1 MLFAVSKFHTSCPED
16 IADGVFVFHN
26 PKAKNNLPENF
37 FKKIAVTQF
46 FFEDGNLMYSGNV
59 TPIVARLNT
68 GKMFKSVIFPEIQ
81 EALRKYN
88 RMNIEDFYE

>member
-1 MLFAVSKFHTSCPED
+1 MDASCPED

-26 PKAKNNLPENF
+26 PKAKNKLPEIF
-37 FKKIAVTQF
+37 FEKIAVTQF
-46 FFEDGNLMYSGNV
+46 YFEDGNLMCSGNV

-68 GKMFKSVIFPEIQ
+68 SKTLKPVIFPEIQ
-81 EALRKYN
+81 EAIQKYN